1 MAMTVAEIQDV
12 LEEKGLPAA
21 VRVLVRVYNE
31 APKDDPWSGFWPPFA
46 VASVHVARWTLG
58 HDKNGE
64 KRFPPKSVTDPR
76 FKKLVSQLIPPGGT
90 VEALVMTLAE
100 GAALEL
106 SQILHM
112 EEVNLDLKFGDPDE
126 EEQAKRDRIIARLEA
141 MDAEEAEL
149 EQGRLDEIAWREEK
163 EIIQT
168 IG

>member
-1 MAMTVAEIQDV
+1 MAMGVSEIQGI

-64 KRFPPKSVTDPR
+64 KRFEPKDVTDPR

-112 EEVNLDLKFGDPDE
+112 EEVSREEEVDE
-126 EEQAKRDRIIARLEA
+126 EEQAHRDRIIARLEA
-141 MDAEEAEL
+141 MDAEAAEL

>member
-1 MAMTVAEIQDV
+1 MAMSVTEIQDV

-31 APKDDPWSGFWPPFA
+31 SEVENPWSGFWPPFA

-64 KRFPPKSVTDPR
+64 KRFEPKDVTDPR

-100 GAALEL
+100 GAAPEL
-106 SQILHM
+106 SRILHM
-112 EEVNLDLKFGDPDE
+112 EEVIEEDE
-126 EEQAKRDRIIARLEA
+126 AD
-141 MDAEEAEL
+141 EL
-149 EQGRLDEIAWREEK
+149 EQGRQDEIALREEK
-163 EIIQT
+163 EITQLL
-168 IG
+168 G

>member
-1 MAMTVAEIQDV
+1 MAMSVAEIQDV
-12 LEEKGLPAA
+12 LDEKGLPAA

-31 APKDDPWSGFWPPFA
+31 SEVENPWSGFWPPFA

-64 KRFPPKSVTDPR
+64 KRFEPKSVTDPR

-106 SQILHM
+106 SRILHM
-112 EEVNLDLKFGDPDE
+112 EEVIAEEEVDE

-141 MDAEEAEL
+141 MDAEAAEL
-149 EQGRLDEIAWREEK
+149 EQDRLDEIALREEK
-163 EIIQT
+163 EVIQLL
-168 IG
+168 G